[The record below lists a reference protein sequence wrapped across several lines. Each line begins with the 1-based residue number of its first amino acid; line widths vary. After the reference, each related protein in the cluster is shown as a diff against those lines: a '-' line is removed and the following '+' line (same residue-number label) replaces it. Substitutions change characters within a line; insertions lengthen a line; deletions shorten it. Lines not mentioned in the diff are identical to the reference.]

1 MVVTMVESVFLKEM
15 ISNRGKTTINRIFV
29 FSLFC
34 LIYSNALAVSWHIE
48 PVATLKG
55 SYTDNVTLES
65 NDLAESDF
73 ITEIL
78 PGIHVLAD
86 GNRLDLDLDYRLQH
100 IRYHDH
106 SESNKTQHALGLR
119 ADVAVVEDLFFIEAT
134 SDYTQVP
141 VFSSGVRDPENIAI
155 TDDVTDIFTNS
166 ISPYLVH
173 QFGNFAAGRLMYTIR
188 RVNYKDSTTSD
199 VDHRVINAGLGS
211 GTGFTK
217 LRWNLTYSDRDA
229 EPEIGTATRFKIAMA
244 DLRYPFYKRMF
255 AIAKLGYEKNT
266 YSLSDTSTKT
276 EGEVWGLGLG
286 WAPTTRTS
294 MEAVFGR
301 RYFGNTANVILTHEG
316 SLFTVSALY
325 DEDFTTGSF
334 VDAGTPTFDE
344 NGRPIYGIDRP
355 SISTEVYL
363 NKRMSADLIYSLRK
377 SEITVTVFD
386 TKREYQVTGAVDHV
400 YGGDVVWDW
409 TLSSRTT
416 ATFGAYWH
424 QTAPF
429 EETPR
434 IDDFYGGVRLER
446 RLSQNLT
453 GGADYSFLKRDTA
466 TDGGSYRR
474 NRVGAYI
481 TLEF

>member
-1 MVVTMVESVFLKEM
+1 MVESVLLKKM
-15 ISNRGKTTINRIFV
+15 ISGRGEATINRIFV

-78 PGIHVLAD
+78 PGIHILGD
-86 GNRLDLDLDYRLQH
+86 GNRLDLDFNYRLQH
-100 IRYHDH
+100 IRYLDH
-106 SESNKTQHALGLR
+106 AEANKTQHTLGL
-119 ADVAVVEDLFFIEAT
+119 AANISVVEDLFFIDVR
-134 SDYTQVP
+134 SDFTQRP
-141 VFSSGVRDPENIAI
+141 VFSDSVRDPENIAI
-155 TDDVTDIFTNS
+155 TDDVTDVFMTS
-166 ISPYLVH
+166 ISPYLNH
-173 QFGNFAAGRLMYTIR
+173 RFGNFAVGRLMYTAQ
-188 RVNYKDSTTSD
+188 RVKYADSATSD
-199 VDHRVINAGLGS
+199 VDHRILDGSLAS
-211 GTGFTK
+211 GTRFTNF
-217 LRWNLTYSDRDA
+217 RWNLTYLDRKE
-229 EPEIGTATRFKIAMA
+229 EPEAGIATRFKIGMA
-244 DLRYPFYKRMF
+244 DMRYTLYKSVF

-266 YSLSDTSTKT
+266 YSVPSDSDET

-294 MEAVFGR
+294 MEAVFGK
-301 RYFGNTANVILTHEG
+301 RYFGNTANVIVIHEG

-334 VDAGTPTFDE
+334 VDGGSPSFDE
-344 NGRPIYGIDRP
+344 DGRPVYGIDRP

-363 NKRMSADLIYSLRK
+363 NKRLSADLVLELRK
-377 SEITVTVFD
+377 SEVTFTIFD
-386 TKREYQVTGAVDHV
+386 TKREYQTRGSTEHV

-416 ATFGAYWH
+416 ATFGAFWH

-429 EETPR
+429 DDVPR
-434 IDDFYGGVRLER
+434 VDDFYGGVRFER
-446 RLSQNLT
+446 RFSPHLT
-453 GGADYSFLKRDTA
+453 GGADYSFTKRD
-466 TDGGSYRR
+466 SVLEEENYNR
-474 NRVGAYI
+474 NRVGAFVTY
-481 TLEF
+481 EF